1 MSCMC
6 VRQYLSGTFCPAGHC
21 GPVRLWAHSALQQ
34 AILRHILSAARM
46 VFMVFAC
53 LSASET
59 GTLQNECC
67 RLMHPL
73 RAQERY
79 EEGYGTV
86 LDSGTTFTYLPTD
99 AFQSFKEAV
108 TAFAL
113 EHGLKSVKGPDPK
126 VSACR
131 PQHCLQG
138 STQARQDQRPALW
151 GTFVEV
157 PSAGN

>member
-1 MSCMC
+1 MPRWS
-6 VRQYLSGTFCPAGHC
+6 
-21 GPVRLWAHSALQQ
+21 LWACPPLGLQH
-34 AILRHILSAARM
+34 AAAGNKRHAAN
-46 VFMVFAC
+46 A
-53 LSASET
+53 ASVVWIVCCRLCAPET
-59 GTLQNECC
+59 RVLQDECC

-73 RAQERY
+73 RVQERY

-126 VSACR
+126 VSACC
-131 PQHCLQG
+131 PQPRQQG
-138 STQARQDQRPALW
+138 LTQARNTRGLPHGSSSRRL
-151 GTFVEV
+151 
-157 PSAGN
+157 